1 MALVADTQVLK
12 PSHSFGARVL
22 RGCMNRGFW
31 KEAAACCLFAH
42 LCTAM
47 ACDLGHD
54 AARDARSSMLAAE
67 AQCGLL

>member
-12 PSHSFGARVL
+12 PSHPCGARVL
-22 RGCMNRGFW
+22 RGCMKSGFW
-31 KEAAACCLFAH
+31 KEAAACLFAH

-47 ACDLGHD
+47 ACGLGCD
-54 AARDARSSMLAAE
+54 AVMDACPSMLVVD

>member
-1 MALVADTQVLK
+1 
-12 PSHSFGARVL
+12 
-22 RGCMNRGFW
+22 MNRGFW